1 MLKYYSYYSVGG
13 YKDMYLGSSETA
25 EERTYYLPLIDFW
38 KEQVANGDKKNEKRL
53 IESEKVKKIA
63 ILSADE
69 SFGLPED
76 AAPMFSHGAYKLIYK
91 VADTGEG
98 MFAIRDITCD
108 TKDENGRSIPFL
120 LAVVADTEADRNTL
134 ECIAAYAAMHLSSFC
149 ETLSHLFEY
158 DPQFNGLAF
167 RIGQMNKLMKKV
179 KTERKS
185 DVESIEGVVNLHK
198 TAQGQVGLLLVPKG
212 ITPEKAAEEQNVGQK
227 SGRILPIGSIVP
239 LDNPEEARR
248 LREMAVTIAQKK
260 KRIRIALTIGGVGIA
275 LIALITWIIAE
286 RSRV

>member
-69 SFGLPED
+69 SLGLPEE
-76 AAPMFSHGAYKLIYK
+76 ASSMFSHGAYKLIYK

-98 MFAIRDITCD
+98 IFAIRDITCD

-149 ETLSHLFEY
+149 ETLSHFFEY

-167 RIGQMNKLMKKV
+167 RIGQMNELMNKAKAEG
-179 KTERKS
+179 KG
-185 DVESIEGVVNLHK
+185 DVESIEGVVNLHE

-212 ITPEKAAEEQNVGQK
+212 ITPEKAAEEQNAGQK